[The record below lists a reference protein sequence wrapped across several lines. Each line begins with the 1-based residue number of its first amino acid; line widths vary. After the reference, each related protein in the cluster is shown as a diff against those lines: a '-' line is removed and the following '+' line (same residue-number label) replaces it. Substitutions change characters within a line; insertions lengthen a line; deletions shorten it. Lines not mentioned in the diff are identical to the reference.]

1 MTQQEKAVV
10 EAAIL
15 VLRDLAETQSN
26 KDYNRMADVIAALLV
41 KMPTIKRA
49 YYDCASW

>member
-1 MTQQEKAVV
+1 MTQQEKAVI

-15 VLRDLAETQSN
+15 VLRDLAETQLN
-26 KDYNRMADVIAALLV
+26 QDYNKMADVIAAFLLKTSTV
-41 KMPTIKRA
+41 KRA